1 MHPPQSAHVSQMEP
15 TAYEALLGLSDD
27 QVMREVVRGNTDAF
41 AVVFRRYHRLVHV
54 TALRIVRDAS
64 EAEDLTQSIF
74 LEVYRKSRQFDPSR
88 GSLKVWLLQFAYS
101 RSTSRRNYLLV
112 RQFRLGGE
120 ASRVGEAET
129 LWSPARMPSQEAVRL
144 TGEILGSLPEAQ
156 RQTITMFFFQGMT
169 LKEIAER
176 RNETLSNVRHHYYRG
191 LEKLRGLLEM
201 NAEAKNS
208 TESFVT
214 RGEISRVET

>member
-1 MHPPQSAHVSQMEP
+1 MEP

-88 GSLKVWLLQFAYS
+88 GSLKIWLLQFAYS

-112 RQFRLGGE
+112 RQFRLEGE
-120 ASRVGEAET
+120 ASRVGEAGT

-208 TESFVT
+208 TESFVA